1 MFQNIEKITLHDGT
15 TYWTKGEVLLEDG
28 TVRPMTREE
37 GQAWEDEQNLL
48 ILHKP
53 YSAYPELRDAIEDLH
68 QAVTWQPSEDEL
80 NQQQHDIQVAST
92 AAAKFGEFCEIVD
105 ILFPQN
111 FETTSTINF
120 SQLCYT
126 EETIDVNYGNG
137 VRDGLDFNHEE
148 LTWYI
153 KLQKNYR
160 STAKIIINVV
170 HKPLNKVIDNKDV
183 TYNSYTIDSKEIEGK
198 KTYFFH
204 LLPPKKLIFIAKYLP
219 RFIESFTEGVK
230 KRREHYS

>member
-1 MFQNIEKITLHDGT
+1 MFQNIEKITLNSGK
-15 TYWTKGEVLLEDG
+15 TYWTKGEVLQGDG
-28 TVRPMTREE
+28 TVRPMTRAE
-37 GQAWEDEQNLL
+37 GQAWEDEQNLQ

-68 QAVTWQPSEDEL
+68 QAIKWQPSEDEL

-111 FETTSTINF
+111 FETSSTISF

-126 EETIDVNYGNG
+126 EETVDVNYGLG
-137 VRDGLDFNHEE
+137 VRDGLDFDHAE

-153 KLQKNYR
+153 RLQKNYR
-160 STAKIIINVV
+160 SNAKIIIIAARKLLSNAVNDGNVF
-170 HKPLNKVIDNKDV
+170 
-183 TYNSYTIDSKEIEGK
+183 YNSYIIDSKEIDGK
-198 KTYFFH
+198 NTYFFP
-204 LLPPKKLIFIAKYLP
+204 LLPAKKLIFIAKYLP
-219 RFIESFTEGVK
+219 RFIEMFTEGIK